1 MTIKLGVLLS
11 GTGTNLQSILD
22 AIQAKRLDARVTVVI
37 SNIASAGGIERAS
50 KAGVPAIVV
59 DHREYVSRRGFDA
72 KIVKILKQH
81 GVDYVVLAGFMRVLT
96 EKLLDAY
103 PMRIVN
109 IHPSLLP
116 AFPGINA
123 QSQAFTYGVRVTG
136 CTVHFVDSGT
146 DTGPVIAQCAVPVLP
161 DDTDDSLRKR
171 ILVQEHKLLVDV
183 LQWIAEGR
191 VQVKPMSVRGGR
203 PEVMVQG
210 ALPFRFA
217 TDQFS
222 PPGRPPE
229 GA

>member
-1 MTIKLGVLLS
+1 
-11 GTGTNLQSILD
+11 
-22 AIQAKRLDARVTVVI
+22 VI
-37 SNIASAGGIERAS
+37 SNIASAGGLDRA
-50 KAGVPAIVV
+50 KASGVPSIVV
-59 DHREYVSRRGFDA
+59 DHREYVSRREFDA
-72 KIVKILKQH
+72 KIVQILEQH
-81 GVDYVVLAGFMRVLT
+81 GVEYVVLAGFMRVLT
-96 EKLLDAY
+96 EKLLDSF

-136 CTVHFVDSGT
+136 CTVHFVDGGT
-146 DTGPVIAQCAVPVLP
+146 DTGPIIAQCAVPVLP
-161 DDTDDSLRKR
+161 DDTDEKLRKR

-203 PEVMVQG
+203 PRVVVNG

-217 TDQFS
+217 TSD
-222 PPGRPPE
+222 
-229 GA
+229 

>member
-1 MTIKLGVLLS
+1 MTIQLGVLLS

-22 AIQAKRLDARVTVVI
+22 AIADGKLDARVAVVI
-37 SNIASAGGIERAS
+37 SNIASAGGLERA
-50 KAGVPAIVV
+50 KQAGVASIVV
-59 DHREYVSRRGFDA
+59 DHREYVSRREFDA
-72 KIVKILKQH
+72 KLVDILEEH
-81 GVDYVVLAGFMRVLT
+81 EVEYVVLAGFMRVLT
-96 EKLLDAY
+96 EKLLGAF

-123 QSQAFTYGVRVTG
+123 QSQAFTYGVRITG

-161 DDTDDSLRKR
+161 DDTDESLRKR
-171 ILVQEHKLLVDV
+171 ILAQEHRLLVDV

-203 PEVMVQG
+203 PKVLVQG
-210 ALPFRFA
+210 ALTFR
-217 TDQFS
+217 
-222 PPGRPPE
+222 GVME
-229 GA
+229 